1 MLLYC
6 LPLLCK
12 VGQRGCL
19 CCGCFIVYHYF
30 LRFDRG
36 SCCCGC
42 YIAYLWCLRLDRGS
56 SCCGCY
62 IVYHCCLTFD
72 RGGVHIVVVILSTIT
87 VKGLTDKWFMF
98 LLVILSTITV

>member
-6 LPLLCK
+6 LQLLCK

-19 CCGCFIVYHYF
+19 CCGCFIVYHCC
-30 LRFDRG
+30 LRF
-36 SCCCGC
+36 
-42 YIAYLWCLRLDRGS
+42 DRGS

-72 RGGVHIVVVILSTIT
+72 RGVVHIVVVILSTIT

-98 LLVILSTITV
+98 WLVILSTITV